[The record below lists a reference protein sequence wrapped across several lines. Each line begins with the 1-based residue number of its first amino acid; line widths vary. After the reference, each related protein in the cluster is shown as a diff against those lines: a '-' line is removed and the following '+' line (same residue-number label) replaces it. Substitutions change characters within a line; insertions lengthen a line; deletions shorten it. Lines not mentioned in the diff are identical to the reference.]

1 MFAPVFE
8 KAAERHPAHVFAK
21 LDTQNQTELRDQ
33 LGIEHIPTLMVFRD
47 GILLY
52 KDAGSPPAEVLDDI
66 VAQAEALDMS
76 EVRQRQQQESQ
87 TASDDG
93 AA

>member
-1 MFAPVFE
+1 MFEPIFE
-8 KAAERHPAHVFAK
+8 KAAERHPTHVFAM
-21 LDTQNQTELRDQ
+21 LDTQNETELRDQ